1 MVKIEFTPLSL
12 DRKIFPFKKGFK
24 KPYLGLEMGGVLGG
38 TLLGGTTVLFITGNS
53 KYNNEVQEEG
63 AKFGDIRIGYSLD
76 EGTVFLWP
84 KTQFIEI

>member
-1 MVKIEFTPLSL
+1 
-12 DRKIFPFKKGFK
+12 
-24 KPYLGLEMGGVLGG
+24 MGGTVY
-38 TLLGGTTVLFITGNS
+38 GGTTVLFITGNS

-84 KTQFIEI
+84 KTRFIEILVFKSHGVKTFLRFFLSLSLNS

>member
-1 MVKIEFTPLSL
+1 
-12 DRKIFPFKKGFK
+12 
-24 KPYLGLEMGGVLGG
+24 MGGTV
-38 TLLGGTTVLFITGNS
+38 LGGTTVLFITGNS

-84 KTQFIEI
+84 KT